1 MAATLVRTAV
11 PQRAGPVRVRAGSQR
26 ADPGGREP
34 GAGVDRPWQDADVR
48 ILVAIIVN
56 GLAIWVA
63 AALLDG
69 VQLAENGSLGTKV
82 ETVLLVGAIFGVVN
96 AVIKPIVQLFSLPF
110 IVVTLGL
117 FLLVVNALML
127 ELVSWIAGKLD
138 LAFHV
143 GDFFWSAIGAAIIVS
158 LVSLMLNLVLRDD
171 R

>member
-1 MAATLVRTAV
+1 M
-11 PQRAGPVRVRAGSQR
+11 PRVK
-26 ADPGGREP
+26 
-34 GAGVDRPWQDADVR
+34 
-48 ILVAIIVN
+48 ILVQIIVN

-69 VQLAENGSLGTKV
+69 VQLAESGTLGHKV
-82 ETVLLVGAIFGVVN
+82 VTVLLVGAIFGVVN
-96 AVIKPIVQLFSLPF
+96 AVVKPIVQFLSLPF
-110 IVVTLGL
+110 IVLTLGL

-158 LVSLMLNLVLRDD
+158 LVSLALNVVLGDD
-171 R
+171 